1 MKPIND
7 YLVAGRKFGFTVWL
21 MSQDYVSVPKI
32 IIRNINYFILFKIND
47 NVSINNIIRNH
58 NIGDVDPKIIRR
70 AYNICTETPPNF
82 FMIDL
87 KTSDINER
95 FRKNF
100 LGFLN
105 LNTPPDEKIKT
116 NNKRIVRKKI

>member
-1 MKPIND
+1 M
-7 YLVAGRKFGFTVWL
+7 A
-21 MSQDYVSVPKI
+21 QDYVSVPKI
-32 IIRNINYFILFKIND
+32 IIRNINYFILFRIND

-58 NIGDVDPKIIRR
+58 NIGDIDPKIIKR

-87 KTSDINER
+87 KTSDMNER

-105 LNTPPDEKIKT
+105 LNSAPDMPQEKNKKI
-116 NNKRIVRKKI
+116 NKRIIRKKV